1 MNSTTGDPTQSH
13 ACLYHKRQDG
23 VHHFI
28 CQGSQETAL
37 RELLTHLYFIHA
49 TEVEQ
54 PITRFLVDASGY
66 RSVNF
71 AAAFREVRHMDRHIG
86 ARAHVRI
93 ALVLANNLFFSF
105 LNMLML
111 PLMRR
116 GDSFR
121 IFTASQFA
129 EAEAWL
135 AQPD

>member
-1 MNSTTGDPTQSH
+1 MNSTTGDPTQSR

-49 TEVEQ
+49 TEADQ
-54 PITRFLVDASGY
+54 PTNRFLVDARGY
-66 RSVNF
+66 RSINF

-86 ARAHVRI
+86 ARPRVRI
-93 ALVLANNLFFSF
+93 ALVLASNFFSSF
-105 LNMLML
+105 LSMLML

-116 GDSFR
+116 GDSFH
-121 IFTASQFA
+121 IFTASQYA